1 MQASPKPSKEEAAQ
15 AAFLARLPAYVQQ
28 LMTTHTDPQAM
39 LEARLPIETAEHLA
53 RLEVSGQSMKGRLN
67 IYTCEKCR
75 GHIVTR
81 DIETGVTPFG
91 TSCRATPGC
100 AGMMQSSVYHVQDQ
114 RIRASHV
121 WYRPT
126 INDLLKP
133 GTLEHVNKGG
143 LLLREARPEEDV

>member
-1 MQASPKPSKEEAAQ
+1 MEKPTEAQRQAALEAAM
-15 AAFLARLPAYVQQ
+15 LARLPPSVQQ
-28 LMTTHTDPQAM
+28 LLTTHTDPQAM
-39 LEARLPIETAEHLA
+39 LDARLPIETAEHLA

-67 IYTCEKCR
+67 IYTCDKCR

-91 TSCRATPGC
+91 TSCRATADCG
-100 AGMMQSSVYHVQDQ
+100 GMMQSSVYHVQDQ
-114 RIRASHV
+114 RMRASHV

-133 GTLEHVNKGG
+133 EVLEHVNRGG
-143 LLLREARPEEDV
+143 LILRAAKPEEDV